1 MIEIR
6 IDNDWIEI
14 KGARYSRVSF
24 DEYMVSIPT
33 RWMTEINSLNS
44 AQLRID
50 GRLSQQVIAESS
62 GLSIVDHISNG
73 QIQIR
78 ILF

>member
-44 AQLRID
+44 PQLRID

-78 ILF
+78 VLF

>member
-24 DEYMVSIPT
+24 DEDMVSIPT

-50 GRLSQQVIAESS
+50 GRLSKQVIAESS

-78 ILF
+78 VLF

>member
-24 DEYMVSIPT
+24 DKYMVSIPT

-50 GRLSQQVIAESS
+50 GRLSEQVIAESS

-78 ILF
+78 VLF

>member
-73 QIQIR
+73 QIQIK

>member
-78 ILF
+78 VLF

>member
-73 QIQIR
+73 QIQIKV
-78 ILF
+78 LF

>member
-50 GRLSQQVIAESS
+50 GRLSQQVIAEIS

-73 QIQIR
+73 QIEIR
-78 ILF
+78 VLF